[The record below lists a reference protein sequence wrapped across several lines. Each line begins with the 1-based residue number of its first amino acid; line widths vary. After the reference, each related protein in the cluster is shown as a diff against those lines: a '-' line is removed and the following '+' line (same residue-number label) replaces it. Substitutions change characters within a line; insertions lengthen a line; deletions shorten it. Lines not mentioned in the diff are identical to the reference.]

1 MINNGLRGNFAYD
14 SHVHM
19 CYYNYNMLMKKKN
32 SYAAP
37 ACDAVEM
44 RVEGVICQSI
54 VEGAI
59 PSPGYDDGGNL
70 PF

>member
-1 MINNGLRGNFAYD
+1 ME
-14 SHVHM
+14 
-19 CYYNYNMLMKKKN
+19 KKN
-32 SYAAP
+32 KYCAP
-37 ACDAVEM
+37 ECDAVEM

-54 VEGAI
+54 VEGTI

>member
-1 MINNGLRGNFAYD
+1 
-14 SHVHM
+14 
-19 CYYNYNMLMKKKN
+19 MLMKKKN

-37 ACDAVEM
+37 ECDAVEM